1 MFWPCQ
7 PCKNLSLKW
16 KFNSRRRGSAPHN
29 LQRWQRFERRK
40 GFRVIR
46 CMDKHDSSRDFRA
59 HKAMSWATCHKNE
72 GYLTCTETYR
82 SGYFKLQLNLFYSTA
97 QKLTITHRRV
107 LWHNVAWREHRIY
120 NAMMTRSA
128 INSFFG
134 ITRQET
140 ADIRRQEEARH
151 WAGVH
156 WGLWWRESFGTYH
169 RDSEAALSYV
179 SLNKLN

>member
-1 MFWPCQ
+1 
-7 PCKNLSLKW
+7 
-16 KFNSRRRGSAPHN
+16 
-29 LQRWQRFERRK
+29 
-40 GFRVIR
+40 
-46 CMDKHDSSRDFRA
+46 MDKHDSSHDFRA
-59 HKAMSWATCHKNE
+59 HKAMSWAACHKNE

-97 QKLTITHRRV
+97 QKLTITHSLKKNIGGCYDKMLRIA
-107 LWHNVAWREHRIY
+107 LNVAWREHRIY

-134 ITRQET
+134 ITRQKT
-140 ADIRRQEEARH
+140 AIRRQDEARH
-151 WAGVH
+151 WVH

-179 SLNKLN
+179 SHNKLN